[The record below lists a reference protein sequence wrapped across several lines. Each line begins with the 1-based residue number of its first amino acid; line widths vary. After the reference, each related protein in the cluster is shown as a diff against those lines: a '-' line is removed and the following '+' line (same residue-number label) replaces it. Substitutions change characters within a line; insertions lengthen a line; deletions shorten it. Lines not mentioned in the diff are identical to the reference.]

1 MPQTNGLDTGRKRLG
16 IKEKKLK
23 SKETPTL
30 SGVISLQYQR
40 CLFLPVPQ
48 PSSVTWNFPM
58 QKPVISGTI
67 SCSPL
72 LQSSQVFGKY
82 KVFKMGMR
90 KTRLSKSPVT
100 VCYPGKGQ
108 HELTASTD
116 LSRWGRC
123 DAYKGR
129 GESQMLEVDSKA
141 KDQGGWGLVDRR
153 LDSPRLRGSLQHA
166 QKWVSSRFS
175 TRSSWESYRVV
186 SSWSAPQSF
195 LSSLPGSL
203 LSVLTSHHHIRCS
216 LRSAVT
222 LLCR

>member
-1 MPQTNGLDTGRKRLG
+1 MPQTNGLDTGLKRLG

-23 SKETPTL
+23 SKETPIL
-30 SGVISLQYQR
+30 SGVISLQNHR

-48 PSSVTWNFPM
+48 LSSITCNFPM

-67 SCSPL
+67 SYSPL
-72 LQSSQVFGKY
+72 LQSCKFFVKY

-108 HELTASTD
+108 HEFTASTD

-141 KDQGGWGLVDRR
+141 KDQGG
-153 LDSPRLRGSLQHA
+153 
-166 QKWVSSRFS
+166 
-175 TRSSWESYRVV
+175 
-186 SSWSAPQSF
+186 
-195 LSSLPGSL
+195 
-203 LSVLTSHHHIRCS
+203 
-216 LRSAVT
+216 
-222 LLCR
+222 